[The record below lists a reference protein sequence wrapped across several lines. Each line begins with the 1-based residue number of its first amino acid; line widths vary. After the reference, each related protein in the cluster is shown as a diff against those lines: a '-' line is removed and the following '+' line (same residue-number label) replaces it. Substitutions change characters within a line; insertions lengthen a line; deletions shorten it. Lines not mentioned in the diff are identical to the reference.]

1 MYIGRTTVLNTTYN
15 VGSSGFF
22 PRAHRADKPI
32 KVCHFNPTNRI
43 AWETHRLNRDGMNIT
58 SVSSRLE
65 ITLRKYFDLAYKLR
79 SEKDE
84 KRSEELREKH
94 MAKLERGKY
103 GKRK

>member
-1 MYIGRTTVLNTTYN
+1 
-15 VGSSGFF
+15 
-22 PRAHRADKPI
+22 
-32 KVCHFNPTNRI
+32 
-43 AWETHRLNRDGMNIT
+43 MNIT